1 MLHVILNHANPVFN
15 NQSFLFFVNLT
26 THILSNVTM
35 TKSKN
40 SKTTKSDEN
49 LSMSFYQFKTNEN
62 IFGHDNETEE
72 SKC

>member
-1 MLHVILNHANPVFN
+1 
-15 NQSFLFFVNLT
+15 
-26 THILSNVTM
+26 M

-49 LSMSFYQFKTNEN
+49 LRMSFFQFKTNEN